1 MCSERVQTVIDMYY
15 DGTVVSGFVGLQTR
29 LLPNLS
35 MWGCGS
41 DIFHANYTIAEKAG
55 HLE

>member
-1 MCSERVQTVIDMYY
+1 MCSERIQTVIDMDY

-35 MWGCGS
+35 MWGCAS
-41 DIFHANYTIAEKAG
+41 DIFQANYTIAEKAG